1 MMIFPL
7 SLTSMEALLFLLAQ
21 IDGELVNHLSV
32 QKQVVL
38 VLTLGEN

>member
-1 MMIFPL
+1 
-7 SLTSMEALLFLLAQ
+7 MEALLFLLAQ
-21 IDGELVNHLSV
+21 TDGELTNHLSV